1 MEIEQTNRD
10 RDWRRG
16 FRRAGGF
23 TLIEIMLVMALM
35 GVVMTIGLP
44 SMFRAMKKSPM
55 RQAVSD
61 LQEACRTAR
70 TMAILQGTPAEVV
83 VNATDGGISVRPVA
97 DVREQDSG
105 AQAAAAE
112 AEAARREA
120 ELSDAPAATPVPTF
134 SARLPDSIA
143 FKKLLVNLRDQM
155 DNEDARVRFY
165 PNGTCDA
172 FTATLFSEENE
183 ERVISLEITT
193 GRDDMEIIR

>member
-1 MEIEQTNRD
+1 METERANRD
-10 RDWRRG
+10 GDWRRG
-16 FRRAGGF
+16 SQRGSGF
-23 TLIEIMLVMALM
+23 TLIEILLVMALM

-44 SMFRAMKKSPM
+44 SMFRSMKKSPM

-83 VNATDGGISVRPVA
+83 INGLDGGISVRPVA
-97 DVREQDSG
+97 DVREQDTG

-112 AEAARREA
+112 VEAARRAA
-120 ELSDAPAATPVPTF
+120 ELSDAPATTPVPTF
-134 SARLPDSIA
+134 SARLPESIA

-183 ERVISLEITT
+183 ERIISLEITT
-193 GRDDMEIIR
+193 GRDDMEVVR